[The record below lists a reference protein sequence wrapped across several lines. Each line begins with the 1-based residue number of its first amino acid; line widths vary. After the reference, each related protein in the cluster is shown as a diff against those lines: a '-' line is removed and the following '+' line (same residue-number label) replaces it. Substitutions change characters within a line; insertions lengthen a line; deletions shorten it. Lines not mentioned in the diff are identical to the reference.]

1 MQQSCKEKM
10 RLHINNDV
18 SHDHHMTV
26 RYVPFINFPY
36 SYSIY
41 KYINIKNS
49 IYSILKKNFSY
60 YFFLRKI

>member
-18 SHDHHMTV
+18 SHMTV